1 MLHGF
6 GSYICW
12 FIFSDMDPNDG
23 KMGRLPFGDITNIS
37 VLGNAQ
43 CGFINNS
50 QLAGSTRHHPSLPRR
65 RPDPLRAAEATQPRC
80 RSRQHPDPLRAAEP
94 SSRVEKYRR
103 FVRSEENVSGACS
116 CTNGSAAA
124 TDGCF

>member
-1 MLHGF
+1 
-6 GSYICW
+6 
-12 FIFSDMDPNDG
+12 MDPNDG

-65 RPDPLRAAEATQPRC
+65 RPDPLRAAEPPKQRI
-80 RSRQHPDPLRAAEP
+80 RAAEAANTPILYAPP
-94 SSRVEKYRR
+94 SHPR
-103 FVRSEENVSGACS
+103 G
-116 CTNGSAAA
+116 
-124 TDGCF
+124 